1 MHGRLERR
9 VRVTTFVFSITP
21 GNGGKP
27 DFTTAQRPFATSHAA
42 SSQCGGRECAGCPH
56 YVSEKAN
63 PLTSGRGPIGP
74 IGAVSRVKAGRRIAT
89 KLRNRY
95 ETDRDRSR
103 LFDCLRTSGRA
114 GAGQRRQFLTGGAKV
129 DGVERGG
136 EVHDLPKPDIVL
148 VRDFAAPASD
158 VTMDTSLA
166 ARLRRRRM
174 HLFGTSDD
182 LTPDML
188 VQNVQTAFTQGLS
201 DELKKVQIPTGKVGE
216 PVGDSA
222 RSSLVVA
229 GEFIAI
235 DEGNESKRIMVGIG
249 RGATAVRMHVTVSSV
264 SSGRSAVVLAFD
276 VSSASGKSPGALLT
290 MGSGSLAV
298 GAAKKAAGNTRSTA
312 EHDASRMGKL
322 VALQIEGLM
331 VGQQRIASQ

>member
-1 MHGRLERR
+1 MKRT
-9 VRVTTFVFSITP
+9 VIAAVFLTVLGLQAAQAQDSV
-21 GNGGKP
+21 GN
-27 DFTTAQRPFATSHAA
+27 
-42 SSQCGGRECAGCPH
+42 
-56 YVSEKAN
+56 
-63 PLTSGRGPIGP
+63 
-74 IGAVSRVKAGRRIAT
+74 
-89 KLRNRY
+89 
-95 ETDRDRSR
+95 
-103 LFDCLRTSGRA
+103 
-114 GAGQRRQFLTGGAKV
+114 FLTGGAKV
-129 DGVERGG
+129 DGGERGG

-148 VRDFAAPASD
+148 VRDFAAPTSD

-235 DEGNESKRIMVGIG
+235 DEGNESKRIMVGVG